1 VLFVVNAFLFPGA
14 YGSLRTESVFDCDTP
29 MTTARPAR
37 REITLRFLAEPTD
50 VNFGG
55 KVHGGAVMKWID
67 QAGYACAV
75 GWSGYYCVTVY
86 VGGIRFYKPIFI
98 GQIVEV
104 KATLIHTGRSSMHVA
119 IDVSATDPITGAVK
133 KTTRCLIVFV
143 AVDTGGDTVAVPSWK
158 PESEEDKRLEQ
169 YAVRMA
175 TMRKAQEDELNEIDA
190 PSREA

>member
-1 VLFVVNAFLFPGA
+1 M
-14 YGSLRTESVFDCDTP
+14 ES
-29 MTTARPAR
+29 ARPAR

-75 GWSGYYCVTVY
+75 GWSGYYCVTVF

-104 KATLIHTGRSSMHVA
+104 KAALIHTGRSSMHVA
-119 IDVSATDPITGAVK
+119 IDVSATDPVTGAVK
-133 KTTRCLIVFV
+133 RTTRCLIVFV
-143 AVDTGGDTVAVPSWK
+143 AVDTGGDTVAVPAWR
-158 PESEEDKRLEQ
+158 PQSEEDKRLEQ
-169 YAVRMA
+169 YAIRMA
-175 TMRKAQEDELNEIDA
+175 SMRKAQDEELVAIDA
-190 PSREA
+190 PLQD